1 MKYLGLVKWFDNDKG
16 FGRIGNAFGEDVFLH
31 IDQFIVRPEKVL
43 KLKALFFEIERNNKG
58 NKATN
63 VSDPES
69 YEHFRYIMSLIESNP
84 KVSIEFTIN
93 GKSRWGNEYIR
104 KEYRDCSIYN
114 NALYQLL
121 RHSDAKTIR
130 DFFINYFDEN
140 QWNSIEEIRK
150 LFNITRDAIKDLKV
164 ANTFVDTVG
173 NDKPSIISDRDLMKT
188 IFRHFLSKVNE
199 EFLYDLWQEED
210 YSLVKMNS
218 FYGYLPHN
226 YFEFPDA
233 IFLKNYQTIDSR
245 GLKKINALKNK
256 ENICYKI
263 ISNQINDYS
272 TFSSTLTFKTAEL
285 INYLRDSEIFSE
297 LYENLIYKNI
307 ELISSYNSESKDELT
322 TFKEFLV
329 VIENYQWEYSKLKV
343 IDIIN
348 SKLQNDT
355 KFNFWKETR
364 YFVPNNEFILEN
376 INKLTRNDLLNT
388 SVKFRNDFLLSEFHK
403 INFDN
408 SLRSF
413 CNTIFLVFEIYK
425 SEIKRIENEF
435 LEKYK
440 VAIWLYNTYFNRS
453 KSDDYYN
460 ENDPFDINFTKEDFI
475 QYLVKVEDLSETIK
489 LVKLIREIE
498 KIFLSRVNNEN
509 YNELFK
515 FTSEEKIKISDEV
528 CSQQEYSFELTEL
541 IIVKEFLSE
550 NEHSLE
556 FVKCFFPKFS
566 NPDDNTV
573 FKELLDLSCFFE
585 NSFENKDSFYSYI
598 SELVSFPKVVSLWYN
613 DYINTIDIFQALE
626 CFQTFDD
633 KDQFRFLQK
642 TFSLIHLNKSL
653 IATQLFSK
661 FEDLASNP
669 LINLN
674 VRISLYVVNS
684 LKSDNRFINDKTIF
698 ELVSQRL
705 NENVHE
711 LIKIDEMIDKCGGR
725 VWKAI
730 SYNANYKEKWI
741 VTINGHEFPVK
752 DSQINIYGQNYSLNQ
767 ENKSVC
773 INGIYYNFKWTKK
786 RNIFHVENYGVPDG
800 LTFCDAVKSQF
811 DDELKSNFY
820 WCCNSKCYDPCQRN
834 YNAFQWKR
842 YTLRDFITILGLPFD
857 NDLYYRFVSVVNRVN
872 RLLEKLKC
880 NSCNK
885 LMRDAATSEFAF
897 YRVNT
902 FHCSDSNC
910 GEFHKTVYLT
920 HCLNWRCLNIID
932 TRVSKAF
939 SNGWYICDKC
949 DNCCSQEKIDMR
961 YQNLLT
967 NAAFNSNNPRHQ
979 KLKFQVDNKLG
990 HLERNEVYNYKTGE
1004 KI

>member
-1 MKYLGLVKWFDNDKG
+1 M
-16 FGRIGNAFGEDVFLH
+16 
-31 IDQFIVRPEKVL
+31 
-43 KLKALFFEIERNNKG
+43 
-58 NKATN
+58 
-63 VSDPES
+63 
-69 YEHFRYIMSLIESNP
+69 
-84 KVSIEFTIN
+84 
-93 GKSRWGNEYIR
+93 
-104 KEYRDCSIYN
+104 
-114 NALYQLL
+114 
-121 RHSDAKTIR
+121 
-130 DFFINYFDEN
+130 
-140 QWNSIEEIRK
+140 
-150 LFNITRDAIKDLKV
+150 
-164 ANTFVDTVG
+164 
-173 NDKPSIISDRDLMKT
+173 
-188 IFRHFLSKVNE
+188 
-199 EFLYDLWQEED
+199 
-210 YSLVKMNS
+210 
-218 FYGYLPHN
+218 
-226 YFEFPDA
+226 
-233 IFLKNYQTIDSR
+233 
-245 GLKKINALKNK
+245 
-256 ENICYKI
+256 
-263 ISNQINDYS
+263 
-272 TFSSTLTFKTAEL
+272 
-285 INYLRDSEIFSE
+285 
-297 LYENLIYKNI
+297 
-307 ELISSYNSESKDELT
+307 
-322 TFKEFLV
+322 
-329 VIENYQWEYSKLKV
+329 
-343 IDIIN
+343 
-348 SKLQNDT
+348 
-355 KFNFWKETR
+355 
-364 YFVPNNEFILEN
+364 
-376 INKLTRNDLLNT
+376 
-388 SVKFRNDFLLSEFHK
+388 
-403 INFDN
+403 
-408 SLRSF
+408 
-413 CNTIFLVFEIYK
+413 
-425 SEIKRIENEF
+425 
-435 LEKYK
+435 
-440 VAIWLYNTYFNRS
+440 
-453 KSDDYYN
+453 
-460 ENDPFDINFTKEDFI
+460 
-475 QYLVKVEDLSETIK
+475 
-489 LVKLIREIE
+489 
-498 KIFLSRVNNEN
+498 
-509 YNELFK
+509 
-515 FTSEEKIKISDEV
+515 
-528 CSQQEYSFELTEL
+528 
-541 IIVKEFLSE
+541 
-550 NEHSLE
+550 
-556 FVKCFFPKFS
+556 
-566 NPDDNTV
+566 
-573 FKELLDLSCFFE
+573 
-585 NSFENKDSFYSYI
+585 
-598 SELVSFPKVVSLWYN
+598 
-613 DYINTIDIFQALE
+613 
-626 CFQTFDD
+626 
-633 KDQFRFLQK
+633 QK